1 MEPNTQTFRAEYLEE
16 LEVARAQ
23 LLALAEA
30 VPEDRFGWRPAEGMR
45 TFSAVLV
52 HIAAVNFGLLWLAG
66 WRGDHGV
73 YDTPGDLKS
82 MVQRNVELEKTVT
95 AKRDAVDLL
104 KRSFQ
109 AVLDSY
115 TEAAGERMVDFAGR
129 QTTARRL
136 YMRMLAHS
144 HEHVGQ
150 AVAYVR
156 MSGMTVPWPDP
167 LKEFV

>member
-1 MEPNTQTFRAEYLEE
+1 MFSIPRVPSLCGHSLPWACRPL
-16 LEVARAQ
+16 AQ
-23 LLALAEA
+23 L
-30 VPEDRFGWRPAEGMR
+30 EGCR
-45 TFSAVLV
+45 VSVV

-66 WRGDHGV
+66 WRGENSV
-73 YDTPGDLKS
+73 YEKPGDLKA

-95 AKRDAVDLL
+95 AKRDVIDLL

-115 TEAAGERMVDFAGR
+115 TEAGGERMVDFAGR

-136 YMRMLAHS
+136 YLRMLAHS
-144 HEHVGQ
+144 HEHMGQ

-156 MSGMTVPWPDP
+156 MSGMRVPWPDP
-167 LKEFV
+167 LREFV